1 MNAETQEPV
10 NVVIDGKAIQAPS
23 SLSVI
28 QALWHAGYP
37 RVKGVGCLEGVCGS
51 CRVLVRRDGQDKVSM
66 ELGCQTLV
74 EEGMQVLFLVFPNP
88 THHHYQLDEIKNSWD
103 VQAEFHRI
111 FPEANHC
118 RHCSGCYNACP
129 KGINVEQGV
138 RLASKGRFREASELF
153 VECIMCN
160 LCLTGCPEEIAP
172 NHVGLF
178 ARRVTAYFHIRP
190 SNLINRLEEL
200 RKGKL
205 GVDINSPGS
214 QPASTAH

>member
-1 MNAETQEPV
+1 MSTETEQLV
-10 NVVIDGKAIQAPS
+10 SVVIDGKAIQAPP

-51 CRVLVRRDGQDKVSM
+51 CRVLVRREGQDKVNM
-66 ELGCQTLV
+66 ALGCQTLV

-88 THHHYQLDEIKNSWD
+88 THHHYQLNAIQNSWD

-111 FPEANHC
+111 FPEANSC
-118 RHCSGCYNACP
+118 RHCGGCYSACP
-129 KGINVEQGV
+129 KDINVELGV
-138 RLASKGRFREASELF
+138 KLAGEGRFREAGELF

-160 LCLTGCPEEIAP
+160 LCMTGCPEQIAP

-178 ARRVTAYFHIRP
+178 ARRVTAYFHTRP
-190 SNLINRLEEL
+190 SNLIHRLEAL
-200 RKGKL
+200 RKGTL
-205 GVDINSPGS
+205 DVDINSPGS
-214 QPASTAH
+214 RPVVKAE